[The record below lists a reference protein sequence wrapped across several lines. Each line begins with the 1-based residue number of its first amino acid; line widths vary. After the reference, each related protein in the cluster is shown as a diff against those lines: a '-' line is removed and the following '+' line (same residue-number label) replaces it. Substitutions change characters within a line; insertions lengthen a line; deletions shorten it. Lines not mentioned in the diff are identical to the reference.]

1 MGDIDGERAG
11 ADGEEIVREI
21 SLAKWLEENK
31 KRLTLRGTLRGS
43 RSCRLEMLELTCM
56 VICFVF

>member
-11 ADGEEIVREI
+11 GDGEEIVREI

-31 KRLTLRGTLRGS
+31 KRLTLRGTLRG
-43 RSCRLEMLELTCM
+43 
-56 VICFVF
+56 F